1 MDRYNMGFIN
11 VNNFANWVSENCGYS
26 IADEDL
32 PLLEKA
38 LDGVNDYRITRE
50 GFIDAV
56 SVPQDPEEDE
66 EPIQPAAAKTQ

>member
-11 VNNFANWVSENCGYS
+11 VNNFAQWVNENCGYS

-50 GFIDAV
+50 GFIDTV
-56 SVPQDPEEDE
+56 SVPQEEEEEDNE
-66 EPIQPAAAKTQ
+66 QVQPPSKA

>member
-1 MDRYNMGFIN
+1 MGFIN
-11 VNNFANWVSENCGYS
+11 VNNFAQWVNENCGYS

-50 GFIDAV
+50 GFIDTV
-56 SVPQDPEEDE
+56 SVPQEEEEEEDNAQV
-66 EPIQPAAAKTQ
+66 QPPSKA

>member
-1 MDRYNMGFIN
+1 MGFIN
-11 VNNFANWVSENCGYS
+11 VNNFAQWVNENCGYS

-50 GFIDAV
+50 GFIDTV
-56 SVPQDPEEDE
+56 SVPQEEEEEDNE
-66 EPIQPAAAKTQ
+66 QVQPPSKA

>member
-1 MDRYNMGFIN
+1 MSD
-11 VNNFANWVSENCGYS
+11 NCGFS

-50 GFIDAV
+50 GFIDTV
-56 SVPQDPEEDE
+56 SVPQEEEEEDNAQE
-66 EPIQPAAAKTQ
+66 QPPSKPQQ